1 MTVGTEAYSEP
12 PSVTVRVITFPSEVP
27 VPRAAVAVAVSPIAI
42 PAGVTI
48 LDPTETVTVGW
59 K

>member
-27 VPRAAVAVAVSPIAI
+27 APRVAVAVAVSPIAS
-42 PAGVTI
+42 PAGVITV
-48 LDPTETVTVGW
+48 DPIEAVTVGL